1 MKRGDVITV
10 ALSGDYG
17 KPRPAVVIQSD
28 TLLETDSVLVCLITS
43 KLQEAS
49 VYRLDVPASEQTG
62 LREPSQVMADKI
74 MAARRTKCGPRVGRF
89 DAAAIQ
95 ALNRMLVVVTG
106 IAD

>member
-28 TLLETDSVLVCLITS
+28 TLLETESVLVCLITS
-43 KLQEAS
+43 KRHEAS
-49 VYRLDVPASEQTG
+49 IYRLDVPGSELTG

-74 MAARRTKCGPRVGRF
+74 MAARRAKCGARVGRL
-89 DAAAIQ
+89 DAATIQ
-95 ALNRMLVVVTG
+95 ALNQMLAVVTG